1 MFGLLAYYLCLKKK
15 WLFVALC
22 LGASAAIH
30 PTAIFFILPLF
41 IKYRELRNWK
51 LIGIMTSFL
60 LFYLYIPITN
70 RPPYMWD
77 QPNSN
82 GIFGFI
88 KDTLQTA
95 QMLSGTLGIWDL
107 PKRILDLGGILLLSL
122 GIGIFTIIWL
132 FIKTKWYKNVA
143 LWIVILSVV
152 YCVTDLS
159 IQTYVYLLP
168 AIAFGSV
175 IIGIELSKFRK
186 EWLYTCGIIA
196 VVMLGVN
203 ANYFDIGRTLD
214 PNLSATEY
222 FNTEL
227 SKVGDG
233 EILLAQHGW
242 EWAAIYKYNKDN
254 GKDIIP
260 VAADTL
266 QSPVYQDNLRQTG
279 IKLVKQ
285 DYSSIPYAFQIKYIM
300 QDIIK
305 DNPDKVIWTT
315 KTTDA
320 STYGAEVVLAYK
332 DGVSYNQD
340 LFVPNLGLLSGI
352 GKWHFKPS
360 NPYDIITGSIEI
372 KDWSIVTMSNY
383 NVLTFGMLILI
394 GYIPI
399 WIIWQIV
406 FNKKKWNLNKSR
418 KVV

>member
-1 MFGLLAYYLCLKKK
+1 
-15 WLFVALC
+15 
-22 LGASAAIH
+22 
-30 PTAIFFILPLF
+30 
-41 IKYRELRNWK
+41 
-51 LIGIMTSFL
+51 
-60 LFYLYIPITN
+60 
-70 RPPYMWD
+70 
-77 QPNSN
+77 
-82 GIFGFI
+82 
-88 KDTLQTA
+88 
-95 QMLSGTLGIWDL
+95 
-107 PKRILDLGGILLLSL
+107 
-122 GIGIFTIIWL
+122 
-132 FIKTKWYKNVA
+132 
-143 LWIVILSVV
+143 
-152 YCVTDLS
+152 VTDLS